1 MSGHSKWS
9 NIKRKKEKADG
20 ARAKIFTKIGRELA
34 VAVKEGGGASTESN
48 SRLRECILKAKSFN
62 VPNENIERIIK
73 KAAKDSEGVNY
84 ESITYEGYGPGGV
97 ALVVNC
103 LTDNRNRT
111 AGDLRHY
118 FDKCS
123 GNLGTPGCV
132 AYLFK
137 KSGVILVN
145 KSEDINEDSVAFD
158 AIEAGAED
166 FTSQDDCFEIISST
180 KNYAVVRDSLEK
192 KGYKVLSAELSLV
205 PSSYVSINNED
216 QLKKL
221 EKLLDLLEDNDDVQN
236 VYNNCEN
243 LKDT

>member
-20 ARAKIFTKIGRELA
+20 ARAKVFTKIGRELA
-34 VAVKEGGGASTESN
+34 VAVKNGGSANPEN
-48 SRLRECILKAKSFN
+48 NFRLRECILKAKSLN

-73 KAAKDSEGVNY
+73 KAAKDGEGINY

-118 FDKCS
+118 FDKYS

-132 AYLFK
+132 SYLFK
-137 KSGVILVN
+137 KSGIILVDKN
-145 KSEDINEDSVAFD
+145 EKISENSLTID

-166 FTSQDDCFEIISST
+166 FTSHDDYFEIFSSAESYT
-180 KNYAVVRDSLEK
+180 DVRNSLEK
-192 KGYKVLSAELSLV
+192 KG
-205 PSSYVSINNED
+205 I
-216 QLKKL
+216 
-221 EKLLDLLEDNDDVQN
+221 QN
-236 VYNNCEN
+236 S
-243 LKDT
+243 